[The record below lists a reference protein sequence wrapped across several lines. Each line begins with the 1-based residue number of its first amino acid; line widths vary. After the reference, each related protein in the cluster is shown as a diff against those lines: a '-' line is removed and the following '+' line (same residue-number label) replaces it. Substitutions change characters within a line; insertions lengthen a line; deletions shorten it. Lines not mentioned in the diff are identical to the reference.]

1 RKGMTNTLA
10 FSNDNRQCALAIG
23 NMIKLFDPAAG
34 RNLATII
41 GHTEEVNAVNF
52 SADGKLLATIS
63 LDSTIKIWDVS
74 AAAIAGSVGLALTLS
89 GVATPVESAA
99 FGDGGRSLAVSGAS
113 TVSLWELNTGAALRT
128 ITRPAVA
135 LDLDDPSYSA
145 PSVFS
150 AGGQFIAAQSGAN
163 EVKLW

>member
-1 RKGMTNTLA
+1 DLTRRKGMTNTLA

-74 AAAIAGSVGLALTLS
+74 AAAITGRVELAQTLS
-89 GVATPVESAA
+89 GMAMPVESAA
-99 FGDGGRSLAVSGAS
+99 FSGDGRALSVSGAN
-113 TVSLWELNTGAALRT
+113 TVT
-128 ITRPAVA
+128 V
-135 LDLDDPSYSA
+135 
-145 PSVFS
+145 
-150 AGGQFIAAQSGAN
+150 
-163 EVKLW
+163 